1 MQLSKMQSSDVEL
14 EVPHSPEDQS
24 GSQAVVKKGGWG
36 CALVVEG
43 EREFQCEGLG
53 AASQA

>member
-1 MQLSKMQSSDVEL
+1 MQSSDVEL

-36 CALVVEG
+36 SALVVKG

-53 AASQA
+53 AASQAWLML